1 MNTLEKE
8 KMIQVAT
15 RWVGYCEKERHDV
28 AVYEQHTTGAGARNW
43 TRFGRLFDLMLGFD
57 QRRKDGYSWCAMF
70 VAACLYESY
79 GGHVDCSRPMGCLER
94 DYGAFAY
101 VCRVAAGGSSIQY
114 HAGVQAWLNSYKVR
128 GMVSSEAHRGDFV
141 VYIDEG
147 GNPYHIGIVTDVFY
161 NPAGTKLFRTIE
173 GNTSSIGEDIVA
185 NGGCVATKVRKF
197 SKKVVFLKN

>member
-15 RWVGYCEKERHDV
+15 RWIGYCEKDRHDV
-28 AVYEQHTTGAGARNW
+28 AIYEMPTAGAGARNW
-43 TRFGRLFDLMLGFD
+43 TRFGRIFDLMLGFD
-57 QRRKDGYSWCAMF
+57 KRNKDGYSWCAMF

-79 GGHVDCSRPMGCLER
+79 SGHVDCSRPMGSLER
-94 DYGAFAY
+94 DYEAFAY

-114 HAGVQAWLNSYKVR
+114 HAGVQAWYNSFKVR
-128 GMVSSEAHRGDFV
+128 GMLSGEAHRGDFV
-141 VYIDEG
+141 VYLDEG
-147 GNPYHIGIVTDVFY
+147 GNPYHIGIVTDVSL
-161 NPAGTKLFRTIE
+161 NPAGVKFFKTIE
-173 GNTSSIGEDIVA
+173 GNTSAIGDDIVS